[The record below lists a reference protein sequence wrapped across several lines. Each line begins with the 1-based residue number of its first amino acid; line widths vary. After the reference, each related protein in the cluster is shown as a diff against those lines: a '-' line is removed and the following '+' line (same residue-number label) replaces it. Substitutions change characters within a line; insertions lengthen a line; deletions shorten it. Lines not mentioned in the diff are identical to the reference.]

1 MRAMLIAA
9 VMAVLASP
17 AQSQDRNLADYPA
30 GWTAHQADGSRRL
43 TLDINADGRP
53 DQAEPVVHKAK
64 DLYSVLIRFGGPQNT
79 PPVLLFERYLI
90 PDLDIQL
97 TQLGADIGVVA
108 SKDEPMDIYRWSGQR
123 FTLVGADRLLPAP
136 FPDYPLHPRF
146 VYPADWTR
154 YPLAADFLS
163 QSLMVPLDEDS
174 QWDYVEVVLNA
185 SQDRYGV
192 MVWLTRG
199 RNIGVYDNPILVLD
213 RPLKPG
219 AGVRLQKGL
228 RTFSVYAS
236 KDATP
241 EHFAWDGK
249 AIVPVQK

>member
-1 MRAMLIAA
+1 MRAILMAAA
-9 VMAVLASP
+9 VVLLAAP
-17 AQSQDRNLADYPA
+17 AQAQDRNLADDPA
-30 GWTAHQADGSRRL
+30 GWTAHQPDGSRRL
-43 TLDINADGRP
+43 ILDLNADGRP

-64 DLYSVLIRFGGPQNT
+64 DLYSVLIRFGGQAT

-97 TQLGADIGVVA
+97 TRLGADLGVVA
-108 SKDEPMDIYRWSGQR
+108 SKDGPMDVYRWTGQR

-146 VYPADWTR
+146 VYPVGWTP
-154 YPLAADFLS
+154 YPVDASFLGRS
-163 QSLMVPLDEDS
+163 AMLPLDEDS
-174 QWDYVEVVLNA
+174 QWDEVQVVLNA
-185 SQDRYGV
+185 SRDRYGV

-199 RNIGVYDNPILVLD
+199 RNIGVYDNPMLVLD
-213 RPLKPG
+213 RPLTPG
-219 AGVRLQKGL
+219 ADVRLEKGL
-228 RTFSVYAS
+228 RTFTVHPS